1 MKNLKQIITNGI
13 FITCLVLIFQSLSAR
28 NIEKYYVNMPDAL
41 NPTLSKQNRLE
52 LLEYHKAKQGDSI
65 ANRFGNK
72 AYLVSFDTINQR
84 IVVKNTVSST
94 FEMKVM
100 NLNDTIQTIAIIR
113 TVCSPICQSSI
124 EFYDTAWTPVSLRF
138 TMPKAIDWLN
148 EKSFDGQNIDRQ
160 WVQNVLESCFISLS
174 FDPVKPEI
182 IAKNNSLEF
191 VNEIDRKLIAT
202 ILFDKTLKFRFEGRK
217 WILEI

>member
-1 MKNLKQIITNGI
+1 MTNGI
-13 FITCLVLIFQSLSAR
+13 FITCMVLIFKNLSAQ

-72 AYLVSFDTINQR
+72 AYLISFDTINQR
-84 IVVKNTVSST
+84 IVIKNTVSST

-100 NLNDTIQTIAIIR
+100 RIDTTQTIAIIR
-113 TVCSPICQSSI
+113 TVCAPICQSTV
-124 EFYDTAWTPVSLRF
+124 EFYDTAWTPVLLQF

-148 EKSFDGQNIDRQ
+148 QKGFDGQNVDRQ
-160 WVQNVLESCFISLS
+160 WVENVLESSFITLS
-174 FDPVKPEI
+174 FDPIKPEI

-191 VNEIDRKLIAT
+191 INEIDKKLIAAL
-202 ILFDKTLKFRFEGRK
+202 LFDKTLMFRLEGRK
-217 WILEI
+217 WIPEI